1 MTIIQKKFFGVAH
14 FHEQVGFFF
23 TWHHASG
30 VWKINSSV
38 KTKTII
44 KLTYDLINE
53 CKL

>member
-1 MTIIQKKFFGVAH
+1 MTIIQRKRFGVAH
-14 FHEQVGFFF
+14 FHEQVVFF
-23 TWHHASG
+23 TQHHASG
-30 VWKINSSV
+30 VWKITSSV